1 MGVHRGRD
9 RAMSA
14 EYFVE
19 LGGDPE
25 KLMHV
30 RFTTRRREIT
40 DYAVL
45 LTIEQEGK
53 IHTVRLYDGAH
64 GTNEMH
70 RYTRVAGKQSAEIF
84 HSGTL
89 GEGMREATMHIR
101 STYEPMIEA
110 WRAR

>member
-1 MGVHRGRD
+1 
-9 RAMSA
+9 MSA

-30 RFTTRRREIT
+30 RFTTSRREIT

-45 LTIEQEGK
+45 LTFELDGET
-53 IHTVRLYDGAH
+53 HTIRLYDGAH
-64 GTNEMH
+64 GINEMH
-70 RYTRVAGKQSAEIF
+70 RYTRAAGKQSGEIF

-89 GEGMREATMHIR
+89 GEGMRVAVRQIR
-101 STYEPMIEA
+101 STYESMIEA
-110 WRAR
+110 WL